1 MKVILLLITVAA
13 SVSCA
18 VPTAVG
24 TDFAT
29 DQFRFGGRV
38 AVASSSGS
46 GASDGGGFILGDAF
60 ALEAGLF
67 VTDKLEVGAATEFWT
82 YPDSNDATAQLYTG
96 YARYFLQSEGNVRPY
111 VLIGAGLYDADN
123 GPRGDVYRLGAGITQ
138 FVSDTTSFDLSVE
151 EHFSSYVTDDNELRE
166 EDTVNVYMGINILL

>member
-60 ALEAGLF
+60 GLEAGLF
-67 VTDKLEVGAATEFWT
+67 VTDNLEVGAATEFWT

-111 VLIGAGLYDADN
+111 VLFGAGLYDADN
-123 GPRGDVYRLGAGITQ
+123 GAGDVYRLGAGITQ
-138 FVSDTTSFDLSVE
+138 FLSDTTSFDLSVE
-151 EHFSSYVTDDNELRE
+151 EHFSSYVTDDLTQQIEV
-166 EDTVNVYMGINILL
+166 DTVNVYMGIHILL